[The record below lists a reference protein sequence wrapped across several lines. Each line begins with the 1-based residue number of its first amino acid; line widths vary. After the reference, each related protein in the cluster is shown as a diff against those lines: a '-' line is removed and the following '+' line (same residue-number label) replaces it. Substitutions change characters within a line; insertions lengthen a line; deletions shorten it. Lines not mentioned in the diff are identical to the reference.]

1 MKELDIE
8 ALVDNLDT
16 VIAFVDEQLEETD
29 CPPKIQ
35 MQIDLAVEEIFVNIA
50 NYAYQ
55 PETGPATLRVEVQP
69 DGSAIS
75 ITFVDHG
82 VPYDPLAKK
91 DPDISQSAIDRQIGG
106 LGVFLVK
113 KTMDDVRYEY
123 MNGSN
128 ILTIVKGL
136 NA

>member
-16 VIAFVDEQLEETD
+16 VIAFIDEELEEAS

-50 NYAYQ
+50 NYAYH
-55 PETGPATLRVEVQP
+55 PETGPATVRAEVHP
-69 DGSAIS
+69 DRSAVS
-75 ITFVDHG
+75 ITFIDYG
-82 VPYDPLAKK
+82 VPYDPLAKA
-91 DPDISQSAIDRQIGG
+91 DPDLSKSAEEREVGG
-106 LGVFLVK
+106 LGIFLVK
-113 KTMDDVRYEY
+113 KTMDDIRYEY
-123 MNGSN
+123 VNGSN

-136 NA
+136 KK